1 MTLERGSYNNA
12 RPVILDCDPGHD
24 DALAILLA
32 AASPELKVLGITTVC
47 GNTTISNSTR
57 NALRLVSFANLDIP
71 VARGAAKP
79 LLREPSL
86 DVPRIVHGESGL
98 DGPEIPES
106 PEGPLDQ
113 SATEFIATIL
123 RESDRKVTLI
133 PTGPLT
139 NIATLLLAYPDV
151 KDNVEEIVLMGG
163 ALLHVGNITSAAEF
177 NIYADPEAAKIVFG
191 SGIPITMVGLDATM
205 KCVVTDDIIAEIR
218 GIGTPVPMLTADLLD
233 FYNSTIK
240 QHYSEPGGSLHDPLA
255 VAVVLERTRVET
267 RLMYVDVETHS
278 ELTRGETVG
287 DVWGVTGH
295 EPNVKVCLDA
305 DGDRFFKLLIARLR
319 KKWGQK

>member
-98 DGPEIPES
+98 DGPEIPRALRTV
-106 PEGPLDQ
+106 GPIGDRVHRHD
-113 SATEFIATIL
+113 SAQ
-123 RESDRKVTLI
+123 SDRKVTLI
-133 PTGPLT
+133 PTGRLQ
-139 NIATLLLAYPDV
+139 
-151 KDNVEEIVLMGG
+151 
-163 ALLHVGNITSAAEF
+163 TS
-177 NIYADPEAAKIVFG
+177 PRC
-191 SGIPITMVGLDATM
+191 S
-205 KCVVTDDIIAEIR
+205 
-218 GIGTPVPMLTADLLD
+218 
-233 FYNSTIK
+233 
-240 QHYSEPGGSLHDPLA
+240 
-255 VAVVLERTRVET
+255 
-267 RLMYVDVETHS
+267 RLS
-278 ELTRGETVG
+278 
-287 DVWGVTGH
+287 
-295 EPNVKVCLDA
+295 
-305 DGDRFFKLLIARLR
+305 
-319 KKWGQK
+319 

>member
-1 MTLERGSYNNA
+1 MTSEHSGHNNA

-47 GNTTISNSTR
+47 GNTTLANSTR
-57 NALRLVSFANLDIP
+57 NALRLVNFANLGIP

-86 DVPRIVHGESGL
+86 DVPRVIHGESGL

-106 PEGPLDQ
+106 PRGPVEE
-113 SATEFIATIL
+113 SAVEFIVRTL
-123 RESDRKVTLI
+123 RESDRKITLI

-139 NIATLLLAYPDV
+139 NIATVLLAAPDV
-151 KDNVEEIVLMGG
+151 KDKVEEIVLMGG
-163 ALLHVGNITSAAEF
+163 ALLHAGNITSAAEF
-177 NIYADPEAAKIVFG
+177 NIYADPEAAKIVFH

-205 KCVVTDDIIAEIR
+205 KCVLTDDIIAEIR
-218 GIGTPVPMLTADLLD
+218 AMGTPVPVLAADLLD

-240 QHYSEPGGSLHDPLA
+240 RHYSEAGGSLHDPLA
-255 VAVVLERTRVET
+255 VAVVLDRTLVDT
-267 RLMYVDVETHS
+267 RLMYVDVETQS

-287 DVWGVTGH
+287 DVWGITGH
-295 EPNVKVCLDA
+295 DPNVEVCLDA
-305 DGDRFFKLLIARLR
+305 DGDRFFEMLIDRLR
-319 KKWGQK
+319 AKWGRK